1 MKLKKD
7 HFEKTLLMIMQV
19 DSHNLLQPV
28 SKVMNTPS
36 EINSVINSYST
47 YGKGSAVVR
56 MLNYITGKERLEKA
70 LVVYYSNYHLVFI
83 Q

>member
-1 MKLKKD
+1 
-7 HFEKTLLMIMQV
+7 MIMQV

-70 LVVYYSNYHLVFI
+70 LAVYYPFI
-83 Q
+83 IIEFV